1 MSKNDVRW
9 VQRLE
14 SYCRAL
20 DALKDE
26 IEIASDR
33 ELSLL
38 EKKGIIKSF
47 EIVQGLAWK
56 MIKDFFESVGEKR
69 ILGSK
74 DAFRLA
80 FRMNLVSDENGTLLR
95 TVESR
100 NNTVHMYNQE
110 VVEEIFR
117 EVVEEYY
124 DAFEQLR
131 EALLKEK
138 DERGL

>member
-9 VQRLE
+9 VQRLK

-20 DALKDE
+20 DALKSE
-26 IEIASDR
+26 IEMASDR

-56 MIKDFFESVGEKR
+56 MIKDFFESVSEER

-100 NNTVHMYNQE
+100 NNAVHMYNQE
-110 VVEEIFR
+110 IAEEIFR

-124 DAFEQLR
+124 GAFEQLR

>member
-9 VQRLE
+9 VQRLK

-20 DALKDE
+20 DDLKSE
-26 IEIASDR
+26 VEMASDS

-47 EIVQGLAWK
+47 EIVQELAWK
-56 MIKDFFESVGEKR
+56 MIKDFFESIGEAR

-74 DAFRLA
+74 DAFNLA
-80 FRMNLVSDENGTLLR
+80 FKMNLVSDENGTLLR

-110 VVEEIFR
+110 IAEEIFR
-117 EVVEEYY
+117 EIVEEYY

-138 DERGL
+138 DKRGL

>member
-9 VQRLE
+9 VQRLK

-20 DALKDE
+20 DDLKSE
-26 IEIASDR
+26 IEIVSDS

-47 EIVQGLAWK
+47 EIVQELAWK
-56 MIKDFFESVGEKR
+56 MIKDFFESISEVR

-74 DAFRLA
+74 DAFNLA
-80 FRMNLVSDENGTLLR
+80 FKMNLISDENGTLLR

-110 VVEEIFR
+110 IAEEIFR
-117 EVVEEYY
+117 EIVEEYY

>member
-1 MSKNDVRW
+1 MSRNDVRW
-9 VQRLE
+9 VQRLK
-14 SYCRAL
+14 SYCKAL
-20 DALKDE
+20 DDLKNE
-26 IEIASDR
+26 VEMASYS

-47 EIVQGLAWK
+47 EIVRELAWK
-56 MIKDFFESVGEKR
+56 VIKDFFESIGEVR

-74 DAFRLA
+74 DAFSLA
-80 FRMNLVSDENGTLLR
+80 FEMNLVSDENGTLLR

-110 VVEEIFR
+110 VAEEIFH
-117 EVVEEYY
+117 EIVEEYY